1 MTSIPAVQPPIRVE
15 PLWVRHLPQNA
26 ALGWLAAGW
35 RDTWRN
41 PIPSLAYGLL
51 VMLVSLLIVG
61 GLFGLGWDFV
71 LLPALAGFM
80 VMGPLLAIGLY
91 EKSRRLAAGEP
102 VSLTTMIFVRP
113 KSGGQVLFSGALLLT
128 LMLLWMRAAVLIY
141 ALFLGVQPFTGL
153 SEVVPMLFGTST
165 GWAIL
170 IVGSAVGGL
179 FAAFA
184 FGISLFAIPM
194 LLDQRTDALTA
205 MGTSLALVWHNLRQL
220 WLWGAIV
227 AGLFGLALLTGLL
240 GLIVIFPVLGHATWH
255 AWRAVRTVP
264 PTVPDLSEAA

>member
-15 PLWVRHLPQNA
+15 PYWARHLAPNVA
-26 ALGWLAAGW
+26 WRWLAAGW
-35 RDTWRN
+35 RDTWAS
-41 PIPSLAYGLL
+41 PVPSLAYGLL
-51 VMLVSLLIVG
+51 VTLVSIIIVG
-61 GLFGLGWDFV
+61 GLFWRGWDFV

-91 EKSRRLAAGEP
+91 EKSRSLAARAP
-102 VSLTTMIFVRP
+102 ISLAAMIFVRP
-113 KSGGQVLFSGALLLT
+113 RSGGQVLFSGALLLT

-141 ALFLGVQPFTGL
+141 ALFLGVQPFTGM
-153 SEVVPMLFGTST
+153 SDVVPMLFGTPT

-170 IVGSAVGGL
+170 SVGSAIGGL

-205 MGTSLALVWHNLRQL
+205 MGSSLALVWHNLRPL
-220 WLWGAIV
+220 LLWGAIV

-240 GLIVIFPVLGHATWH
+240 GMVVIFPVLGHATWH
-255 AWRAVRTVP
+255 AWCAVRTAP
-264 PTVPDLSEAA
+264 PPAPA

>member
-102 VSLTTMIFVRP
+102 VSLTTMGIWDCKTNVSNACQQP
-113 KSGGQVLFSGALLLT
+113 LK
-128 LMLLWMRAAVLIY
+128 
-141 ALFLGVQPFTGL
+141 LGVPSGCMTSCKGL
-153 SEVVPMLFGTST
+153 QWTIKAEAAIDSQTRKI
-165 GWAIL
+165 WAW
-170 IVGSAVGGL
+170 GAS
-179 FAAFA
+179 
-184 FGISLFAIPM
+184 SNWAIPM
-194 LLDQRTDALTA
+194 LLK
-205 MGTSLALVWHNLRQL
+205 
-220 WLWGAIV
+220 
-227 AGLFGLALLTGLL
+227 
-240 GLIVIFPVLGHATWH
+240 
-255 AWRAVRTVP
+255 
-264 PTVPDLSEAA
+264 SET

>member
-1 MTSIPAVQPPIRVE
+1 MTGIPAIEPRLHVE
-15 PLWVRHLPQNA
+15 PKWDRHLPRDA

-35 RDTWRN
+35 RDTWN
-41 PIPSLAYGLL
+41 TPLPSLAYGLL
-51 VMLVSLLIVG
+51 VTVISMAIVG
-61 GLFGLGWDFV
+61 GLFWLGLDFI

-91 EKSRRLAAGEP
+91 EKSRSLAARAP
-102 VSLTTMIFVRP
+102 VTLPAMVFVRP
-113 KSGGQVLFSGALLLT
+113 RSGGQVLFSGAVLLV
-128 LMLLWMRAAVLIY
+128 LMLLWTRAAVIIY

-153 SEVVPMLFGTST
+153 ADVVPMLIGTPT

-170 IVGSAVGGL
+170 VTGTFIGAL
-179 FAAFA
+179 FAGFA

-205 MGTSLALVWHNLRQL
+205 MGSSLALVWHNRAAVLV
-220 WLWGAIV
+220 WGVIV
-227 AGLFGLALLTGLL
+227 AALFALALATGLL

-255 AWRAVRTVP
+255 AWVAVRP
-264 PTVPDLSEAA
+264 AGA

>member
-1 MTSIPAVQPPIRVE
+1 MTSIPAVEPPIRVE
-15 PLWVRHLPQNA
+15 TRWARHLPRNA
-26 ALGWLAAGW
+26 ALDWLSAGW
-35 RDTWRN
+35 RDTWRH
-41 PIPSLAYGLL
+41 PLPSLGYGFL
-51 VMLVSLLIVG
+51 VTVVSVLIVA
-61 GLFGLGWDFV
+61 GLFWLGWDFI

-102 VSLTTMIFVRP
+102 VSLRAMIFVRP

-141 ALFLGVQPFTGL
+141 ALFLGVQPFSGL
-153 SEVVPMLFGTST
+153 ADVLPMLIGTPT

-170 IVGSAVGGL
+170 IVGSAVGAL

-184 FGISLFAIPM
+184 FGISMFAIPM

-205 MGTSLALVWHNLRQL
+205 MGSSLALVWYNLPAL
-220 WLWGAIV
+220 LVWGAIV
-227 AGLFGLALLTGLL
+227 AASFALAVATGLL
-240 GLIVIFPVLGHATWH
+240 GLIVIFPVLGHGTWH
-255 AWRAVRTVP
+255 AWTAVRAGVVP
-264 PTVPDLSEAA
+264 G

>member
-1 MTSIPAVQPPIRVE
+1 MTGIPAVEPPLRVE
-15 PLWVRHLPQNA
+15 TQWHRHLSPTA

-35 RDTWRN
+35 RDTWRR
-41 PIPSLAYGLL
+41 PIPSLGYGLL
-51 VMLVSLLIVG
+51 VAVISMAIVA
-61 GLFGLGWDFV
+61 GLFVLGWDFV

-80 VMGPLLAIGLY
+80 VTGPVLAIGLY

-102 VSLTTMIFVRP
+102 VSLTSMIFVRP
-113 KSGGQVLFSGALLLT
+113 RSGGQVLFSGALLLL
-128 LMLLWMRAAVLIY
+128 LMLLWMRAAVIIY
-141 ALFLGVQPFTGL
+141 ALFLGVQPFSGL
-153 SEVVPMLFGTST
+153 TQVMPMLLGTPT

-194 LLDQRTDALTA
+194 LLDLRTDALTA
-205 MGTSLALVWHNLRQL
+205 MGSSLALVWYNRAAVV
-220 WLWGAIV
+220 LWGAIV
-227 AGLFGLALLTGLL
+227 SAFFVLAVATGLL

-255 AWRAVRTVP
+255 AWNAVKPGVQ
-264 PTVPDLSEAA
+264 A

>member
-1 MTSIPAVQPPIRVE
+1 MTGIPAIEPRLHVE
-15 PLWVRHLPQNA
+15 PKWDRHLPRDA

-35 RDTWRN
+35 RDTWN
-41 PIPSLAYGLL
+41 TPLPSLAYGLL
-51 VMLVSLLIVG
+51 VTVISMAIVG
-61 GLFGLGWDFV
+61 GLFWLGLDFI

-91 EKSRRLAAGEP
+91 EKSRSLAARAP
-102 VSLTTMIFVRP
+102 VTLPAMVFVRP
-113 KSGGQVLFSGALLLT
+113 RSGGQVLFSGAVLLV
-128 LMLLWMRAAVLIY
+128 LMLLWTRAAVIIY

-153 SEVVPMLFGTST
+153 ADVVPMLFGTPT

-170 IVGSAVGGL
+170 VTGTFIGAL
-179 FAAFA
+179 FAGFA

-205 MGTSLALVWHNLRQL
+205 MGSSLALVWHNRAAVLV
-220 WLWGAIV
+220 WGVIV
-227 AGLFGLALLTGLL
+227 AALFALALATGLL

-255 AWRAVRTVP
+255 AWVAVRP
-264 PTVPDLSEAA
+264 AGA